1 MHLDMCLHETQSV
14 KQHLS
19 VLLRKDKNS
28 KIDNLG
34 FIMFH
39 SLLTDDFGQI
49 IDSLSLASF
58 N

>member
-1 MHLDMCLHETQSV
+1 MHLDVCLHEIQSV

-49 IDSLSLASF
+49 IDSLSLAFF

>member
-1 MHLDMCLHETQSV
+1 MHLDMCLHEIQSV

-28 KIDNLG
+28 KTDNLG
-34 FIMFH
+34 FILFH

-49 IDSLSLASF
+49 IDTLSL
-58 N
+58 